1 MLIVFFGTT
10 VHAWP
15 GLTVSGQSV
24 STPGRS
30 SASRSKIWV
39 DEPDQEGDNSVTWQK
54 LNGHAL
60 ISGEKLREQF
70 DEAVTCRFCQ
80 GSVHLL
86 ENVEN
91 KNGLGST
98 RIVQYH
104 NESCLSRQTYLVFST
119 TEKSR
124 TFDEGRTGV
133 FSWCVISLFYFSWI
147 VNLINYSSCSVTK
160 RFSVPREKLE
170 LIIDIRDYVSSF
182 PRDF

>member
-1 MLIVFFGTT
+1 MTI
-10 VHAWP
+10 
-15 GLTVSGQSV
+15 SGQSV

-104 NESCLSRQTYLVFST
+104 NESCLSRQTNLVFST

-124 TFDEGRTGV
+124 TFDVNRASVLGFRAVGGGHAAASKL
-133 FSWCVISLFYFSWI
+133 FSFLG
-147 VNLINYSSCSVTK
+147 L
-160 RFSVPREKLE
+160 
-170 LIIDIRDYVSSF
+170 
-182 PRDF
+182 